1 MKSLFDEICEKLGG
15 CSTVKQFA
23 EPLEIIEVTSTVSVE
38 DQMRIEQNFSRS
50 CELLQAEEL
59 ESLSAMDEIVAG
71 GPVMQKSLRSNFIK

>member
-1 MKSLFDEICEKLGG
+1 MKSLFEEVCEKLEG

-23 EPLEIIEVTSTVSVE
+23 EPLLEIIEVTSTVSIE

-59 ESLSAMDEIVAG
+59 ESLSVMKNITAG
-71 GPVMQKSLRSNFIK
+71 GPVLQKTLKR